1 MAKFT
6 NKWKRSE
13 EIIYINCHN
22 QNSKHRYSF
31 RLEICHKMWIE
42 VWQVFS
48 GLIKVRTV
56 FITNSFLVFCPQCI
70 VLNVVFKSRNK
81 QLHLVPK
88 TLPHLRNR
96 FLSSVPVSPSKGGP
110 FWKMRNINPT
120 RVESFPVSI
129 TDSIAGRQRCK
140 TRNPSINFI
149 RPKAYSLTYLLI

>member
-56 FITNSFLVFCPQCI
+56 FITNLFLVFCPQCI

-81 QLHLVPK
+81 QLHLVLK
-88 TLPHLRNR
+88 MLPHLRNR

-120 RVESFPVSI
+120 RVSI

-149 RPKAYSLTYLLI
+149 WPNAYSLTYLLI